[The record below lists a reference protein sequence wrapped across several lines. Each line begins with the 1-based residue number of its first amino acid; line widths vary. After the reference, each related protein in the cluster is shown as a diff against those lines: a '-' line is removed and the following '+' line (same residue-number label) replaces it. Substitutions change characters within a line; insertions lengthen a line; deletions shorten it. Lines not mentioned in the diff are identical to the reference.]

1 MWKITHFFLSFN
13 FAAMRL
19 IVMKKLITVYCM
31 TGRDINTLSGKTME
45 GGGLKSIKI
54 QIHGQ
59 HSLCELNNFQVIE
72 IS

>member
-1 MWKITHFFLSFN
+1 MW
-13 FAAMRL
+13 
-19 IVMKKLITVYCM
+19 KLITVDCM
-31 TGRDINTLSGKTME
+31 TGRGINTLSVKDREDGAP
-45 GGGLKSIKI
+45 KSIKL